1 MNILT
6 KKLKERPNSCMII
19 IKLQTILIKKVI
31 NHKYTVK
38 HTTMDTV
45 ITITLGLMDIM
56 HTQGHHQN
64 NRVLIGK

>member
-1 MNILT
+1 
-6 KKLKERPNSCMII
+6 MII